1 MSARRSH
8 DRIRPQV
15 SADRVGPWRPSVPLS
30 RYLDVLLMPR
40 EESQSYPD
48 PIAALQVD
56 QSATMLTPDER
67 SEITSIVQ
75 RTGA

>member
-1 MSARRSH
+1 
-8 DRIRPQV
+8 
-15 SADRVGPWRPSVPLS
+15 
-30 RYLDVLLMPR
+30 MPR